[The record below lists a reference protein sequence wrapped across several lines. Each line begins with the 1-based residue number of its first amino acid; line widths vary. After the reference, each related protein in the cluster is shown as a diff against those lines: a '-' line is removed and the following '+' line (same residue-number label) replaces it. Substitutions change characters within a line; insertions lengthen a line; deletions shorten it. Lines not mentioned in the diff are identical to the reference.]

1 MPIYEQAY
9 RKYEARAPL
18 RAVRFWPITREALRL
33 ILAKRVFIFLLLG
46 AWIPF
51 VVRVVQIYVV
61 TRFPEANRV
70 LPVDGRL
77 FGEFLNQQ
85 IVFTVFLS
93 IFGGAGL
100 IANDLRTGAILAYL
114 SRPLTRRDYVLG
126 KLGVLM
132 GLNLAVTL
140 VPSLLLYL
148 IGLALAPE
156 LFVKWELVW
165 IGPAVV
171 FQSFLIALSVSL
183 LVLAVSALSRSARVA
198 GLGFVGLFMGLEIV
212 RGVLVNIADRPE
224 AHVLSLQNDLRVVG
238 NLIFGITE
246 HGVPVPPVYP
256 PVVLVL
262 VALGCLAVLRARVRA
277 VEIVT

>member
-18 RAVRFWPITREALRL
+18 RTVRFWPISREALGL
-33 ILAKRVFIFLLLG
+33 ILAKRAFIGLLIL

-77 FGEFLNQQ
+77 FGEYLNQQ
-85 IVFTVFLS
+85 IIFTVLLS

-100 IANDLRTGAILAYL
+100 IANDLRTGAILVYL

-126 KLGVLM
+126 KLGVLLA
-132 GLNLAVTL
+132 LNLSVTL
-140 VPSLLLYL
+140 VPGLLLYL
-148 IGLALAPE
+148 IGLGLAPE
-156 LFVKWELVW
+156 QFLKWDLFW

-171 FQSFLIALSVSL
+171 LQSLLVALSVSL

-198 GLGFVGLFMGLEIV
+198 GLAFAGLFIGLEII
-212 RGVLVNIADRPE
+212 RGVLVSIADRPE

-238 NLIFGITE
+238 NLVFGIAE
-246 HGVPVPPVYP
+246 RGFAVPAAYAP
-256 PVVLVL
+256 LVL
-262 VALGCLAVLRARVRA
+262 GAVALGCVAVLRARVRA
-277 VEIVT
+277 VEIVR

>member
-1 MPIYEQAY
+1 M
-9 RKYEARAPL
+9 
-18 RAVRFWPITREALRL
+18 TRL
-33 ILAKRVFIFLLLG
+33 
-46 AWIPF
+46 
-51 VVRVVQIYVV
+51 
-61 TRFPEANRV
+61 PEANRF
-70 LPVDGRL
+70 LPIDGRL
-77 FGEFLNQQ
+77 FGEFLNVQV
-85 IVFTVFLS
+85 IFTVFLS

-100 IANDLRTGAILAYL
+100 IANDLRTGAILVYL

-140 VPSLLLYL
+140 VPGLVLYL
-148 IGLALAPE
+148 IGLALAPD
-156 LFVKWELVW
+156 LLLKWELAW

-171 FQSFLIALSVSL
+171 LQSFLIALSVSL

-198 GLGFVGLFMGLEIV
+198 GLAFVGLFIGLEIV
-212 RGVLVNIADRPE
+212 RGVLVTIADRPE

-246 HGVPVPPVYP
+246 RGVPVPAVYP
-256 PVVLVL
+256 PIVLVL

-277 VEIVT
+277 VEIVK

>member
-9 RKYEARAPL
+9 RKYEARTPL
-18 RAVRFWPITREALRL
+18 RPLRFWPITREALRL
-33 ILAKRVFIFLLLG
+33 ILAKRAFIGLLI
-46 AWIPF
+46 AAYIPF

-85 IVFTVFLS
+85 IVFTIFLS

-132 GLNLAVTL
+132 ALNLAVTL
-140 VPSLLLYL
+140 VPGLVLYL

-156 LFVKWELVW
+156 LFLKWELGW

-171 FQSFLIALSVSL
+171 FQALLIALSVSL

-198 GLGFVGLFMGLEIV
+198 GLAFVGLFIGLEIV
-212 RGVLVNIADRPE
+212 RSVLVTIADRPE

-238 NLIFGITE
+238 NLMFGITE